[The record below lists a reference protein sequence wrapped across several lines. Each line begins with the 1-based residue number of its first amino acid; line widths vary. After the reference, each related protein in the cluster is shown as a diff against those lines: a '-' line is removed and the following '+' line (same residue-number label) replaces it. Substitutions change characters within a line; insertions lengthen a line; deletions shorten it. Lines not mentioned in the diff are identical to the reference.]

1 MRQLLNQSEKRQLLT
16 IEILYQ
22 QKDWVTLSELSK
34 RLHCSVR
41 VLKDDVAHFK
51 NNFKQFT
58 IETSNNGIR
67 LNVNENAGLISLYQY
82 ILDHSMAFNLLENI
96 FLNEKKTIAELT
108 EVLYVSSST
117 IYRLVDLLN
126 NRLEDKN
133 MHIETNPCRIVGS
146 EEEIR
151 YFFYNYFHEKYS
163 SLAWPYKSINEKG
176 LNMLLDFFIE
186 FTNIE
191 VDFAYYNIFKTVS
204 VVNLI
209 RYKHGH
215 YIDTSNIQI
224 NFDDIISDLT
234 AFQKHFQYFE
244 QTNGVKVDNTL
255 IRQMFTPYI
264 SENFSLSYS
273 RLIEKTKT
281 NQKLLTEVNFW
292 NQALDELSKRHQISL
307 INKEELILN
316 VINAAYLEY
325 KEPRSGYILHN
336 HNQEFASKI
345 KSEFPKFYNS
355 LYQVIKDYRQLI
367 KKPLTSDGI
376 NFLIYI
382 VFIFWEDL
390 LSELRRKFDKINIL
404 VISDRHISH
413 AKTIKDIIEYELN
426 EQIVVHVY
434 DEIKL
439 DRVILN
445 NLPYDIIVANFP
457 LPSLENQRT
466 VYIEN
471 LPTFFDLEKIKD
483 EVNEIILKRMQ

>member
-1 MRQLLNQSEKRQLLT
+1 
-16 IEILYQ
+16 
-22 QKDWVTLSELSK
+22 
-34 RLHCSVR
+34 
-41 VLKDDVAHFK
+41 
-51 NNFKQFT
+51 
-58 IETSNNGIR
+58 SNNGIR

-133 MHIETNPCRIVGS
+133 MHIETNPCRILGS

-234 AFQKHFQYFE
+234 AFQKH
-244 QTNGVKVDNTL
+244 
-255 IRQMFTPYI
+255 
-264 SENFSLSYS
+264 
-273 RLIEKTKT
+273 
-281 NQKLLTEVNFW
+281 
-292 NQALDELSKRHQISL
+292 
-307 INKEELILN
+307 
-316 VINAAYLEY
+316 
-325 KEPRSGYILHN
+325 
-336 HNQEFASKI
+336 
-345 KSEFPKFYNS
+345 
-355 LYQVIKDYRQLI
+355 
-367 KKPLTSDGI
+367 
-376 NFLIYI
+376 
-382 VFIFWEDL
+382 
-390 LSELRRKFDKINIL
+390 
-404 VISDRHISH
+404 
-413 AKTIKDIIEYELN
+413 
-426 EQIVVHVY
+426 
-434 DEIKL
+434 
-439 DRVILN
+439 
-445 NLPYDIIVANFP
+445 
-457 LPSLENQRT
+457 
-466 VYIEN
+466 
-471 LPTFFDLEKIKD
+471 
-483 EVNEIILKRMQ
+483 

>member
-34 RLHCSVR
+34 RLNCSVR

-191 VDFAYYNIFKTVS
+191 VDFAYYNI
-204 VVNLI
+204 
-209 RYKHGH
+209 
-215 YIDTSNIQI
+215 
-224 NFDDIISDLT
+224 
-234 AFQKHFQYFE
+234 
-244 QTNGVKVDNTL
+244 
-255 IRQMFTPYI
+255 
-264 SENFSLSYS
+264 
-273 RLIEKTKT
+273 
-281 NQKLLTEVNFW
+281 
-292 NQALDELSKRHQISL
+292 
-307 INKEELILN
+307 
-316 VINAAYLEY
+316 
-325 KEPRSGYILHN
+325 
-336 HNQEFASKI
+336 
-345 KSEFPKFYNS
+345 
-355 LYQVIKDYRQLI
+355 
-367 KKPLTSDGI
+367 
-376 NFLIYI
+376 
-382 VFIFWEDL
+382 
-390 LSELRRKFDKINIL
+390 
-404 VISDRHISH
+404 
-413 AKTIKDIIEYELN
+413 
-426 EQIVVHVY
+426 
-434 DEIKL
+434 
-439 DRVILN
+439 
-445 NLPYDIIVANFP
+445 
-457 LPSLENQRT
+457 
-466 VYIEN
+466 
-471 LPTFFDLEKIKD
+471 
-483 EVNEIILKRMQ
+483 